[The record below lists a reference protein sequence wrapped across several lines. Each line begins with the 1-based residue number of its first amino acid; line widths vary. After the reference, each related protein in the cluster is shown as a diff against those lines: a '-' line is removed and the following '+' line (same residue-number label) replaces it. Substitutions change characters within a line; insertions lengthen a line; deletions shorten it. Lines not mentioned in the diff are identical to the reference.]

1 MLLKKIQKYFGPN
14 LVLDID
20 SLSLKPGIYW
30 IKGVNGSGK
39 STLLKLLA
47 GMLPFKGEVLLDN
60 CSPSKQPV
68 EYRKKISYAPAE
80 PAYPSFITGDELS
93 AFVSK
98 LKSGNVLQTETLKK
112 TLGIDNYTANPA
124 GSYSS
129 GMLKKLSLLLAFTG
143 NPAWILLDEP
153 FTTLDQASQLALK
166 ELIMQKHK
174 AGISFI
180 ITSHHDIDAVN
191 IPFTQI
197 FLLENQRLNLIDK

>member
-1 MLLKKIQKYFGPN
+1 MLLLKNIQKKFGSHLVFNIDN
-14 LVLDID
+14 LPLQQ
-20 SLSLKPGIYW
+20 GIYW

-60 CSPSKQPV
+60 YSVLKHPV
-68 EYRKKISYAPAE
+68 EYRKRISYAPAE
-80 PAYPSFITGDELS
+80 PSYPSFLTGNELL
-93 AFVSK
+93 AFVKK
-98 LKSGNVLQTETLKK
+98 LKSGNDQQTETLKK
-112 TLGIDNYTANPA
+112 ILGIDNYTANPT

-143 NPAWILLDEP
+143 TPEWILLDEP

-166 ELIMQKHK
+166 ELIRQQHA
-174 AGISFI
+174 AGASFI
-180 ITSHHDIDAVN
+180 ITSHHEIDSSN

-197 FLLENQRLNLIDK
+197 FLMEEKQLKNIG